1 MHDLPSDTRT
11 SGHARDLLHLL
22 IGVTC
27 GLAIGL
33 AALHLARW
41 GTDPE
46 LARYARVRD
55 FVGDNYAR
63 EIATRDLVD
72 RSLHGMLET
81 LDPYSRFYDASEIAA
96 LERETSGKYR
106 GVGVVFA
113 QPRERSQILLVLP
126 NSPAS
131 RAGLRP
137 GDTLIEVAGR
147 NVAELGQTQLRVLL
161 TDAGRGDLNL
171 RVRARDGTERTTR
184 IGQDSLVDP
193 TVRHARMLDEEHGI
207 AYIALLAFSQE
218 TDAEFDAEVEHLRAK
233 GARALIVDVRGNLGG
248 VLKSAVELANRFI
261 ERGLIVSHEGRG
273 DTVRF
278 DADPKLATCSRMPL
292 VVLTDGFSA
301 SASEV
306 FAAAVQ
312 EYRVGALVG
321 EPTYGKGMVQ
331 LVQAFGDDA
340 VVKLITS
347 YYFTPSHHNFERTLD
362 RAWDKGLVPDVLV
375 ELTDDERAAIHA
387 QLASYSASDAD
398 LAEIREWER
407 DEGRTLLP
415 AWPADAQLDA
425 AVALLRGEKPD
436 TWVAQ
441 AK

>member
-1 MHDLPSDTRT
+1 MHDLPSDTRAP
-11 SGHARDLLHLL
+11 SHARDLLHLL

-27 GLAIGL
+27 GLALGL
-33 AALHLARW
+33 AALHLVRW

-46 LARYARVRD
+46 LERYARVRD
-55 FVGDNYAR
+55 FVADNYAR
-63 EIATRDLVD
+63 EITPRELVD
-72 RSLHGMLET
+72 RSLHGMLES

-96 LERETSGKYR
+96 LERETTGKYR
-106 GVGVVFA
+106 GIGVVFA
-113 QPRERSQILLVLP
+113 VPRERSQILLVLP
-126 NSPAS
+126 DSPAA

-137 GDTLIEVAGR
+137 GDTLIAVDGRSVADIGH
-147 NVAELGQTQLRVLL
+147 AQLRALL
-161 TDAGRGDLNL
+161 TDAERGDLSL
-171 RVRARDGTERTTR
+171 RVRARDGSERTTS
-184 IGQDSLVDP
+184 IGQASLVDP
-193 TVRHARMLDEEHGI
+193 TVRHGRMLDEERGI
-207 AYIALLAFSQE
+207 AYVALLAFSQE
-218 TDAEFDAEVEHLRAK
+218 TDEEFDAEVARLRAQ
-233 GARALIVDVRGNLGG
+233 GARALVVDVRGNLGG
-248 VLKSAVELANRFI
+248 VLKSAVELANRFV

-273 DTVRF
+273 DAVRF
-278 DADPKLATCSRMPL
+278 EADSKHATCLGLPL
-292 VVLTDGFSA
+292 VVLTDGSSA

-331 LVQAFGDDA
+331 QVQAFGDDA

-375 ELTDDERAAIHA
+375 ELAEAERDAVHA
-387 QLASYSASDAD
+387 QLASYSASDED
-398 LAEIREWER
+398 LAEIRAWER

-415 AWPADAQLDA
+415 AWPPDAQLDA
-425 AVALLRGEKPD
+425 AVALLRGEKPEP
-436 TWVAQ
+436 WLAQ